1 MFVVL
6 KNGKRFLEVAD
17 YQTACSEAR
26 KDAIKHRL
34 STYTV
39 WDKSVIDRTVRYSDD
54 KPLYKVNSGVNYEMP
69 NLPPAA

>member
-6 KNGKRFLEVAD
+6 KNGKRFLEATD

-39 WDKSVIDRTVRYSDD
+39 WNKSVMDRVRCSDD
-54 KPLYKVNSGVNYEMP
+54 KPLYKVNSGMNYEMP